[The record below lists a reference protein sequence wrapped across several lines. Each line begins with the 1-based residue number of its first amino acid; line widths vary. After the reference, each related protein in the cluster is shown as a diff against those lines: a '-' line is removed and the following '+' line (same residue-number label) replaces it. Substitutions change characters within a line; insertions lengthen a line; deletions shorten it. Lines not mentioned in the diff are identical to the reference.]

1 MSLTTTHSNKYE
13 KRKANTKRRNEMVRE
28 MVNELH
34 EEKRIRYDD
43 VLAKVAAHFGLSPE
57 TIHRNIL
64 KATA

>member
-1 MSLTTTHSNKYE
+1 
-13 KRKANTKRRNEMVRE
+13 KANTKRRNEMVRE